1 MRATARTSII
11 LSPLPDR
18 TPREI
23 KALMSLA
30 SALKADQRVRQAE
43 AELRALHPRLL
54 ANIGFEAGD
63 VSQFV
68 GSRIVN

>member
-1 MRATARTSII
+1 MRTTARTSII

-30 SALKADQRVRQAE
+30 SALKADQRVRKAE
-43 AELRALHPRLL
+43 ADLRALNPRLL
-54 ANIGFEAGD
+54 ADTGFESGD
-63 VSQFV
+63 APQFV
-68 GSRIVN
+68 RSRIVN

>member
-1 MRATARTSII
+1 MRSAVRTCIV

-30 SALKADQRVRQAE
+30 AALKADQRVRQAE
-43 AELRALHPRLL
+43 ADLRALSPRLL
-54 ANIGFEAGD
+54 ADIGFEAGD
-63 VSQFV
+63 IPTFV
-68 GSRIVN
+68 RGRLVN

>member
-1 MRATARTSII
+1 MRTTARTSII

-30 SALKADQRVRQAE
+30 AALKADQRVRKAE
-43 AELRALHPRLL
+43 AELRALNPRLL
-54 ANIGFEAGD
+54 ADIGFEGGD
-63 VSQFV
+63 SPQFV
-68 GSRIVN
+68 RSRIVN